1 MPESYGWETI
11 EAACE
16 LYIIDGLTFEQTAT
30 RTGVSVAQ
38 LKRWS
43 SDSAPTWPER
53 RREYRQAQVSV
64 RHGVML
70 AKAKLIEAVLDTQDP
85 QKAFAFNS
93 LVSAG
98 RAINEEARER
108 AAAAPA
114 PVAPAL
120 PELPDQP
127 VDVIEAL
134 GKALNTRIGTL
145 LSQPGA
151 ITLTAIKELQQA
163 LALLEKLKAETLG
176 AEGKNQGTSA
186 GISEETINTIRRDVL
201 RMSV

>member
-11 EAACE
+11 EAAEE
-16 LYIIDGLTFEQTAT
+16 LYIIDGLTFEQTAE
-30 RTGVSVAQ
+30 RTGVSESQ

-43 SDSAPTWPER
+43 SESTPVWPER

-98 RAINEEARER
+98 RVIDEEARER
-108 AAAAPA
+108 AAAAPGPA
-114 PVAPAL
+114 PVAP
-120 PELPDQP
+120 ELSDQP

-163 LALLEKLKAETLG
+163 LTLLEKLKAKIAEASG
-176 AEGKNQGTSA
+176 AEGKNQGASA
-186 GISEETINTIRRDVL
+186 VTIDQLRDAIMREL
-201 RMSV
+201 KA

>member
-16 LYIIDGLTFEQTAT
+16 LYIIDGLTFEQTAA

-53 RREYRQAQVSV
+53 RREYRQAQISV
-64 RHGVML
+64 RRGVML
-70 AKAKLIEAVLDTQDP
+70 AKARLIESVIDSEDP

-98 RAINEEARER
+98 RAIDEEARER
-108 AAAAPA
+108 AAGAPA
-114 PVAPAL
+114 PTPAAPV
-120 PELPDQP
+120 LPDQP
-127 VDVIEAL
+127 VDVIQAL
-134 GKALNTRIGTL
+134 GRALNTRIGTL

-163 LALLEKLKAETLG
+163 MALLEKLKAETLG
-176 AEGKNQGTSA
+176 TEGKNQGASA
-186 GISEETINTIRRDVL
+186 ATIDQLRDAIMKELGV
-201 RMSV
+201 